1 MKHVFLLAFAVIAG
15 VAQAAG
21 WVRVTDVS
29 QLEAGK
35 SVVLACP
42 AKGTTA
48 GALSGNYLASVSATF
63 ASDESSID
71 SLGVDAEVW
80 TLGGTSE
87 AWTLS
92 NGSGLLGATR
102 NKKMAIG
109 SGTTTWTIA
118 ISDGLATIGSTNS
131 FCGRILYNVNDPRF
145 LNYTSTI
152 SATML
157 LPTLY
162 IEDDSEPAVTY
173 TFEYAGYPDK
183 STHCGMAEYAE
194 GKRVVLSKGKPTQ
207 TGKTFVGWLYG
218 GKVYQAG
225 ETFVMP
231 AENVSLVA
239 QWNEAS
245 ALQNTTA
252 EKQARK
258 VVRDNTIYIVVGE
271 RMYDIVGKPVK

>member
-1 MKHVFLLAFAVIAG
+1 MKHVFLLALAAIAS
-15 VAQAAG
+15 VAQATG

-35 SVVLACP
+35 QVVLACP
-42 AKGTTA
+42 AQKCTA
-48 GALSGNYLASVSATF
+48 GALSGAYLTSVASKF
-63 ASDESSID
+63 ASDGSSID
-71 SLGVDAEVW
+71 SLGTDAEVW
-80 TLGGTSE
+80 ELGGKSG

-92 NGSGLLGATR
+92 NGSGLLGATT
-102 NKKMAIG
+102 KKKLAIG
-109 SGTTTWTIA
+109 NGTTTWTIA
-118 ISDGLATIGSTNS
+118 ISDSLATIGSTS
-131 FCGRILYNVNDPRF
+131 SSCGRILYNVSAPRF
-145 LNYTSTI
+145 LNYTTTT

-183 STHCGMAEYAE
+183 STHCGIAEYAE
-194 GKRVVLSKGKPTQ
+194 REKVVLSKGKPTQ

-245 ALQNTTA
+245 ALQNTTMD
-252 EKQARK
+252 EQARK